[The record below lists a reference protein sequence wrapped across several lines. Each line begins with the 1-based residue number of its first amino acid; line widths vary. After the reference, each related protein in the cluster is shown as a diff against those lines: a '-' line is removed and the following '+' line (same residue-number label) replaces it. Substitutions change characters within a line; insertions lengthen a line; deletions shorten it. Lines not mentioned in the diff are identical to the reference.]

1 MVKVRRRAETRR
13 RQCRARP
20 RHGATTEHAGSIRPL
35 EETTQG
41 WQLQDAA
48 SVEDSGAFTTGC
60 YGDVA
65 ISPDGTRIVYQAEP
79 GELYVRALDQLEGE
93 PLRGATGGGDPF
105 VSADGNWVGF
115 TNGTALLKVSIA
127 GGAPVTICD
136 VPTDVVGASWGA
148 DDIIV
153 FATASSD
160 GLLQVP
166 AAGGAP
172 EAITTPDV
180 GRHYWPDILPGGR
193 AVLFTTDTSA
203 TVGTEQIAVLDR
215 DTGDYRVIIEDGARP
230 RYSPTGHVVYSEA
243 GTLRAVGF
251 DLDTLD
257 VTSDPVPVVEGL
269 MTRFSGRSSPS
280 FDLSDNGSLVY
291 ISGPADAGALTST
304 MLWLDRDGQEE
315 SLPLPA
321 LAYNQPRL
329 SPDGSR
335 LAVQV
340 TEQDR
345 GALWVFEVRT
355 GASLR
360 LTNQSTARAQVW
372 TPDGERLVFSWDVD
386 GPYTLHSVLANG
398 SGTVDRLGTEFEALG
413 VFGTTMTPDGRTLL
427 FHRSFG
433 GGRRE
438 IWAMPL
444 KGDQPPT
451 AWLESEFFLATSRLS
466 PDGAWLAYRS
476 NQSGRREVY
485 VQAYPGPG
493 PTVPVSIGGGVS
505 PIWSPDG
512 TELFYVRDDVMMA
525 VDVSTEGGEIRIG
538 TRRELFRS
546 DYIRIQSAQ
555 GSYDVGPDG
564 RFLLLKPTTASDT
577 GAETVTQ
584 VVLVQNWFE
593 ELNRLVPLP

>member
-1 MVKVRRRAETRR
+1 M
-13 RQCRARP
+13 
-20 RHGATTEHAGSIRPL
+20 
-35 EETTQG
+35 
-41 WQLQDAA
+41 
-48 SVEDSGAFTTGC
+48 
-60 YGDVA
+60 
-65 ISPDGTRIVYQAEP
+65 
-79 GELYVRALDQLEGE
+79 
-93 PLRGATGGGDPF
+93 
-105 VSADGNWVGF
+105 
-115 TNGTALLKVSIA
+115 
-127 GGAPVTICD
+127 
-136 VPTDVVGASWGA
+136 
-148 DDIIV
+148 
-153 FATASSD
+153 
-160 GLLQVP
+160 
-166 AAGGAP
+166 
-172 EAITTPDV
+172 
-180 GRHYWPDILPGGR
+180 
-193 AVLFTTDTSA
+193 
-203 TVGTEQIAVLDR
+203 
-215 DTGDYRVIIEDGARP
+215 IIEDGARP

-257 VTSDPVPVVEGL
+257 VTSDPVPLVEGL

-335 LAVQV
+335 LAVRV

-360 LTNQSTARAQVW
+360 LTNQSTARTQVW
-372 TPDGERLVFSWDVD
+372 TPDGERLVFSWNVD

-444 KGDQPPT
+444 EG
-451 AWLESEFFLATSRLS
+451 TSRRPHGSRVSSSS
-466 PDGAWLAYRS
+466 PLQGCRLTGRGSRIDLTSRVGVRCTYRHILDPAPRYRYRS
-476 NQSGRREVY
+476 V
-485 VQAYPGPG
+485 
-493 PTVPVSIGGGVS
+493 
-505 PIWSPDG
+505 
-512 TELFYVRDDVMMA
+512 A
-525 VDVSTEGGEIRIG
+525 V
-538 TRRELFRS
+538 
-546 DYIRIQSAQ
+546 
-555 GSYDVGPDG
+555 
-564 RFLLLKPTTASDT
+564 
-577 GAETVTQ
+577 
-584 VVLVQNWFE
+584 
-593 ELNRLVPLP
+593 